1 MTEIMIIIKTPVGY
15 AKSTQF
21 KLKPFL
27 IGNKGK
33 MHKIMI
39 NKDDSKI
46 LWIVEANVRQYTK
59 IIRNVT
65 MYKTMIAGVLKNKTV
80 KKLAKLNQDQEKEL
94 NNMLTDQTEID
105 VVKSKDWN
113 KIKKEFKEI

>member
-1 MTEIMIIIKTPVGY
+1 MLKLKIIIKTPVGY

-27 IGNKGK
+27 LGRKGK
-33 MHKIMI
+33 LHKIMT
-39 NKDDSKI
+39 NDDDSQI
-46 LWIVEANVRQYTK
+46 LWIVEADYRQYSK

-65 MYKTMIAGVLKNKTV
+65 MYKTMISGILNNKTV
-80 KKLAKLNQDQEKEL
+80 RKIAKLNKDQEAEL

-105 VVKSKDWN
+105 VIKEKDWE